1 MDVENAMNIV
11 KEFFANVLKKPGEI
25 IGACLDDGNWTI
37 QIEVTEED
45 EYNRRH
51 GRNELLGVY
60 EVKLNEDK
68 IVCYNRIMLRERG
81 KLQGYLQ
88 DDDNGHHGHHHHG

>member
-1 MDVENAMNIV
+1 MDVENIVNIV
-11 KEFFANVLKKPGEI
+11 KDFFANVLKKPGEI
-25 IGACLDDGNWTI
+25 IGACLDDGGWTV

-45 EYNRRH
+45 EYQRKH

-60 EVKLNEDK
+60 EVKLNESRE
-68 IVCYNRIMLRERG
+68 IVCYKRIMLRERG

-88 DDDNGHHGHHHHG
+88 DSEDP